1 MAGVVAAVGS
11 VVAAT
16 AGTAS
21 AIHANS
27 AAIKSRQQ
35 QRSAQSQAA
44 NTAADAQRKSDEAF
58 AAANRRTPDVG
69 SLLTAEQ
76 QDRLRGPTT
85 ALLTGAGGIDKKK
98 LTLGGTSLLGL
109 LGGS

>member
-1 MAGVVAAVGS
+1 MAVSLPTIGAVTSAVAA
-11 VVAAT
+11 
-16 AGTAS
+16 AGTTVG
-21 AIHANS
+21 AIQANS
-27 AAIKSRQQ
+27 SAIKSRQQ
-35 QRSAQSQAA
+35 QRNAQAQAA

-85 ALLTGAGGIDKKK
+85 ALLTGAGGVDKRK
-98 LTLGGTSLLGL
+98 LTLGGTSLLG
-109 LGGS
+109 GS